1 MFVNWDGWEEPVTQR
16 LIFVRANHAKMEAY
30 VQTMTMPTFASVPMG
45 TAAIT
50 VNITEKFVIETL
62 VNMVV
67 LVSVAQ
73 VDTMAIPVYA
83 HLEQQ
88 ETTARRTLEMS
99 VPTAPVKMEL
109 NVSIELEILIVTVQ
123 QSLEAKIVKSMTK
136 HPLVVS
142 IEQKDGTKLSI

>member
-1 MFVNWDGWEEPVTQR
+1 MR
-16 LIFVRANHAKMEAY
+16 ML
-30 VQTMTMPTFASVPMG
+30 TFANVQKD
-45 TAAIT
+45 T
-50 VNITEKFVIETL
+50 VATIVNTTEKFVIETL

-109 NVSIELEILIVTVQ
+109 NVSIELEISIVTVQ
-123 QSLEAKIVKSMTK
+123 QSLEAKTVKFMTK
-136 HPLVVS
+136 HPLVES
-142 IEQKDGTKLSI
+142 IEQKDGMKLSI

>member
-1 MFVNWDGWEEPVTQR
+1 MR
-16 LIFVRANHAKMEAY
+16 ML
-30 VQTMTMPTFASVPMG
+30 TFANVQKD
-45 TAAIT
+45 T
-50 VNITEKFVIETL
+50 VATIVNTTEKFVIETL

-99 VPTAPVKMEL
+99 VLTAPVKTEP
-109 NVSIELEILIVTVQ
+109 NVSIVLEISIVTVQ
-123 QSLEAKIVKSMTK
+123 QSLEAKTVKFMTK
-136 HPLVVS
+136 HPLVES
-142 IEQKDGTKLSI
+142 IEQKDGMKLSI